1 MELDFG
7 ECQDC
12 HDHPEISGWHQPLKL
27 NFINAVSVSS
37 EPSYR
42 HPDLSSCSI
51 VILICPHARLCNE
64 RNALMRVNDCH
75 QKGSDQF
82 STPAQSSPAVTLSLS
97 PPLSRLSQ
105 SRGLGSGLGGDNVCL
120 LTLELAVNCHQGQ
133 LANINGQRNNSL
145 KPGHQPIRS

>member
-12 HDHPEISGWHQPLKL
+12 HDHPEISGWHPPLKL

-51 VILICPHARLCNE
+51 VTLICPHARLCNE
-64 RNALMRVNDCH
+64 RNALMRGSDCH
-75 QKGSDQF
+75 QKVSDQF
-82 STPAQSSPAVTLSLS
+82 SRHPPLPGSNSLS

-133 LANINGQRNNSL
+133 LANINGQRNNSI
-145 KPGHQPIRS
+145 KSGHQPIRSQ